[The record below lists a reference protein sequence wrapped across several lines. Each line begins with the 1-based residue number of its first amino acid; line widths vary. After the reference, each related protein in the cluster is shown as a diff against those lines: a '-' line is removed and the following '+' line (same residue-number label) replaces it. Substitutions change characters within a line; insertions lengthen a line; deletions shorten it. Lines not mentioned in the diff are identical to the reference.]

1 MTEPSSAPADWQGE
15 NAAWVTV
22 QVPGAPDEV
31 LAFCRDVG
39 RLLRLSPCLETR
51 AWQEEPGPFAPGKR
65 YRLHALNEWT
75 GIERDLRLTVE
86 AVDDGGFRLAY
97 SEGFKRALEVRV
109 APHGEGA
116 VLTLCEEYAPP
127 APDREAERL
136 KEGDRGITPRGGG
149 GGNAP
154 PLPPG
159 PSPAE
164 VGSKGGR
171 GGIPAR
177 LAARPDGPPTLAT
190 ARIAR
195 RAASRGSGHGRAVT
209 PPALRGD
216 PSDGRVAAAVPPAG
230 AARRPS
236 PSARRATGA
245 ATCAPDRGAC
255 ARATPRR

>member
-39 RLLRLSPCLETR
+39 RLLRLSPYLDIR

-136 KEGDRGITPRGGG
+136 KEVDRGITPWGVAVRRYLLGMHRWGH
-149 GGNAP
+149 
-154 PLPPG
+154 
-159 PSPAE
+159 
-164 VGSKGGR
+164 
-171 GGIPAR
+171 
-177 LAARPDGPPTLAT
+177 LAAYRWARRYWLGMRPRER
-190 ARIAR
+190 RIAR
-195 RAASRGSGHGRAVT
+195 LITWVT
-209 PPALRGD
+209 ALEF
-216 PSDGRVAAAVPPAG
+216 VVFLFVFAIFWLEM
-230 AARRPS
+230 RR
-236 PSARRATGA
+236 
-245 ATCAPDRGAC
+245 
-255 ARATPRR
+255 